1 MARVCYRVSN
11 RMMINRLILEVMVTA
26 LNWDLSSSL
35 GSPIRWHTEYRT
47 DTLAPHLWRGI
58 SRSICAGF
66 WCTLV
71 CYYYIRSS
79 QCIHFV
85 CSSVAMA
92 ASVNPGQSHDNDKF
106 TLKYGWN
113 DLFLTK
119 PSTSR
124 GQIMCT
130 SFVLNDSDQFAWQ
143 WVRLAMVSS
152 SLCLFCT
159 IFPCDMYY
167 FLSNFLL
174 VFLCH
179 CHCHRRHQQL
189 HRHHQIYQIYHYTL
203 PKDILLVVFRYYVF
217 LLTAHHSTTEHSY
230 IITMTS

>member
-1 MARVCYRVSN
+1 MTA
-11 RMMINRLILEVMVTA
+11 A

-47 DTLAPHLWRGI
+47 DTLAHHLWRGI
-58 SRSICAGF
+58 SRSICTGF

-113 DLFLTK
+113 WLVPDQTKHIKRPNSVHQLCSKRFWSVCLTM
-119 PSTSR
+119 
-124 GQIMCT
+124 GQISHGFKFPLPCLYNFSMWYV
-130 SFVLNDSDQFAWQ
+130 SF
-143 WVRLAMVSS
+143 
-152 SLCLFCT
+152 
-159 IFPCDMYY
+159 P
-167 FLSNFLL
+167 
-174 VFLCH
+174 
-179 CHCHRRHQQL
+179 
-189 HRHHQIYQIYHYTL
+189 
-203 PKDILLVVFRYYVF
+203 
-217 LLTAHHSTTEHSY
+217 
-230 IITMTS
+230 